1 ITAEC
6 KVQSAS
12 NMDFGTDGVL
22 DANIDVTS
30 SMSVQCTNGQ
40 TYTISLDDGIGSGT
54 TTTRTMELGAE
65 FVNYTMWKDGARTQN
80 WGDTGGEIASGFTGN
95 GALQPHTIFGRVPVQ
110 TTPTAGTYTDTVTIT
125 MTYF

>member
-1 ITAEC
+1 
-6 KVQSAS
+6 
-12 NMDFGTDGVL
+12 
-22 DANIDVTS
+22 
-30 SMSVQCTNGQ
+30 
-40 TYTISLDDGIGSGT
+40 
-54 TTTRTMELGAE
+54 
-65 FVNYTMWKDGARTQN
+65 TMWKDGARTQN